1 MSYLRGPLTR
11 EQIRVLMQ
19 GTARLA
25 APPKPP
31 ATETPASTETP
42 SGRAT
47 TPAPPSAE
55 PGVWQ
60 LVVDGNAGT
69 LVPSLGLR
77 ARGTFRCSR
86 PAAECACDFLV
97 SAPLGPDGKPS
108 WKNAIVAG
116 ATDDA
121 TPPVPHG
128 GPHYAAPSANLITA
142 AAQSSWQLEARQ
154 NLGENLEVSVQK
166 SGQVTGAPFEDENE
180 FRLRLEQA
188 AREERDE
195 AVRKLRD
202 KYSAK
207 TRAADQKVA
216 RAREVVAQQQAQAR
230 SAQMQTAISMGSTLL
245 GAFLGKGR
253 SKLGHMSRASTA
265 ARGATRAMK
274 ESSDVGTAQEKL
286 AAAQAAAAELEQ
298 ELEEQ
303 ITALPSPSDVS
314 ARNAET
320 IRLKLMPAT
329 LRIESSGILW
339 TA

>member
-1 MSYLRGPLTR
+1 
-11 EQIRVLMQ
+11 
-19 GTARLA
+19 
-25 APPKPP
+25 
-31 ATETPASTETP
+31 
-42 SGRAT
+42 
-47 TPAPPSAE
+47 
-55 PGVWQ
+55 
-60 LVVDGNAGT
+60 
-69 LVPSLGLR
+69 
-77 ARGTFRCSR
+77 
-86 PAAECACDFLV
+86 
-97 SAPLGPDGKPS
+97 
-108 WKNAIVAG
+108 
-116 ATDDA
+116 
-121 TPPVPHG
+121 
-128 GPHYAAPSANLITA
+128 
-142 AAQSSWQLEARQ
+142 LEARQ